1 MSNAADVLL
10 IVSRLITVLDSAITL
25 SGNSEKFRKMVAKA
39 VAEGRDLTYDELNE
53 LRSDAQEAVD
63 KLGE

>member
-25 SGNSEKFRKMVAKA
+25 SGNSEKFRKLVADA
-39 VAEGRDLTYDELNE
+39 VAEGRDLSYEELHE
-53 LRSDAQEAVD
+53 LRKDAQNAVD
-63 KLGE
+63 KLGG